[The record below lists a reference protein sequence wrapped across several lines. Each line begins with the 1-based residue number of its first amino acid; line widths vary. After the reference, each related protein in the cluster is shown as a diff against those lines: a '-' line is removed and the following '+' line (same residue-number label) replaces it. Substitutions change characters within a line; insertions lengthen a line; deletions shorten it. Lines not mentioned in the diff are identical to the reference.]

1 MVLHFAHQDVLD
13 PVIDL
18 SCRESRVAADTRV
31 SLTWLLLSRGVLEA
45 RLRLNPSS
53 GLAFSADTEVWFP
66 MAGPSMMT
74 SPSSVATTVCGER
87 PERPRAPKRASP
99 LMSRPPSVCCTRP
112 GVLLAAGA
120 THWPH
125 RGAIMSDKSPRQ
137 HMAKK
142 QGKTIKEKRADK
154 RDKAN
159 AAASID
165 PVSRAAKR

>member
-1 MVLHFAHQDVLD
+1 MAPLVQ
-13 PVIDL
+13 
-18 SCRESRVAADTRV
+18 SV
-31 SLTWLLLSRGVLEA
+31 SEA
-45 RLRLNPSS
+45 RLRLNASS
-53 GLAFSADTEVWFP
+53 GLAFSADTEVWFADGRTVDDYLALFRRNNGVRREARVP
-66 MAGPSMMT
+66 EGTEAGEPAHVAPAVRVLHPSRR
-74 SPSSVATTVCGER
+74 TVCC
-87 PERPRAPKRASP
+87 RATYWS
-99 LMSRPPSVCCTRP
+99 
-112 GVLLAAGA
+112 
-120 THWPH
+120 H